1 MGTGIELGSCTAS
14 QSQVLLVRT
23 LPGSCAGLCSPLCPR
38 VQERPPRWPQQQGRE
53 TGWLPRQH
61 CPPGGAGPT
70 RSFSL
75 HPRKLPD
82 LGSAGLSPPGS
93 VPNSSP
99 RSGSFPPRLA
109 PFVSTNLPASPSPPP
124 LPPLPK
130 LPAGGG
136 GVDSPAPRR
145 SLRRGPRLGF
155 EGRRSG
161 RWGGVAEGGA
171 GRGGMCTVTSAVCP
185 APRGLALA
193 LSLLCLL
200 LRGPQGLIWSPGTGQ
215 PGSKGRGEIRRGE
228 RGPLPARAPGKG
240 GRSPPAPLAGL
251 ITFHSLGEAETEAPE
266 KAFQAP
272 SFPAPG
278 SRMCQDEAGVDCAR
292 TALCSRPPWVLQG
305 CGGRCCRG
313 PLSTPCAQ
321 ATPAWHT
328 HPAGRGETSREPLP
342 QRSTGRGWEG
352 KPGRLMQVG
361 GRRPVSLPHCPQRLL
376 RPLPPP

>member
-130 LPAGGG
+130 LPGRGGG
-136 GVDSPAPRR
+136 DSPAPRR

-240 GRSPPAPLAGL
+240 GRSPQPHSQGLSPSTASERRRPRHQRKPSRHPPSPPPVPGCVRTRPGWTVPAHRSA
-251 ITFHSLGEAETEAPE
+251 LGH
-266 KAFQAP
+266 
-272 SFPAPG
+272 PG
-278 SRMCQDEAGVDCAR
+278 SCRAAAGGA
-292 TALCSRPPWVLQG
+292 AAAPYQRPVPRPHPPG
-305 CGGRCCRG
+305 
-313 PLSTPCAQ
+313 T
-321 ATPAWHT
+321 HT
-328 HPAGRGETSREPLP
+328 QRGEEKRPESPYPSAPQAGDGRESRD
-342 QRSTGRGWEG
+342 G
-352 KPGRLMQVG
+352 
-361 GRRPVSLPHCPQRLL
+361 
-376 RPLPPP
+376 